1 MLNYIP
7 VSYLANNG
15 RLKSLQLAKE
25 KAEAERRAKLEDAAR
40 EKERLAKE
48 EERLRREAE
57 ARERQRLKS
66 LQPAKENAEAERRAM
81 LEEAAREKERL
92 QKEKEERLREKA
104 KAQKNWQRLKSLY
117 LAKGNELRAKLEEA
131 ARKEER
137 LRKEEDERAGNPLTV
152 TWPEHLVPITL
163 KNLSDEFQIEYMY
176 PEKGVKKFGLL
187 KEGQI
192 GEEPTMFRL
201 NTPYVFTLRKGRT
214 ILSTT

>member
-25 KAEAERRAKLEDAAR
+25 KAEAEAERRAKLEDAAR

-81 LEEAAREKERL
+81 LEEAAREKERIR
-92 QKEKEERLREKA
+92 KEEERLR
-104 KAQKNWQRLKSLY
+104 R
-117 LAKGNELRAKLEEA
+117 EA
-131 ARKEER
+131 EAVPE
-137 LRKEEDERAGNPLTV
+137 AFVSSGNPL

-176 PEKGVKKFGLL
+176 LEKGVKKFGLL
-187 KEGQI
+187 REGQI

-201 NTPYVFTLRKGRT
+201 NTPYTFTLRKGRRIKLT
-214 ILSTT
+214 S